1 MKIVFRLQRY
11 IKKNESANKNGR
23 YFCLGVI
30 FRGWREGNTD
40 MNESAKNAYYCKK
53 YMVQVR

>member
-1 MKIVFRLQRY
+1 MKIIFRLQRY

-30 FRGWREGNTD
+30 FRGCREGNTD
-40 MNESAKNAYYCKK
+40 MNESAKNAYYCKI
-53 YMVQVR
+53 